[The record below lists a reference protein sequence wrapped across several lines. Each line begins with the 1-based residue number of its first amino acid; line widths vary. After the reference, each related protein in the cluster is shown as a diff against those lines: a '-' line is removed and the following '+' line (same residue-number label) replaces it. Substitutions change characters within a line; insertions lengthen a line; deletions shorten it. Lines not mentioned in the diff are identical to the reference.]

1 MVWLKKAYGIRA
13 RLLVLVLGPMLFM
26 ALMLIALLYFW
37 TNQVSYRQLLMKA
50 NTDLA
55 VAAQG
60 FQNTQQHYYNQLI
73 ISSQKQ
79 QLLKLLQIHPQFRN
93 TDLYRQT
100 LQQKLQEIK
109 QSAGLSFVQ
118 LLDKRQCKLANIALC
133 QHFNSKLVDAASR
146 GEGGSAVEIFSA
158 LQLETIDKSLA
169 LHARVPIKNT
179 ENAISTQKSVEDRA
193 MVLHLAYPLINANG
207 QVRAILSAG
216 VLMNRNNAF
225 VDQIK
230 RTVYS
235 EGSLH
240 TQSVGTVTLFLDDV
254 RISTNVPDHDQIG
267 GRAIGTRVSTQVRDK
282 VLIEG
287 ERWLDRAFVVNDWY
301 ISGYLPITD
310 SAGARV
316 GMIYAGFLESPFR
329 QELYDWLWQLLL
341 LVAVV
346 LIGCAYIVI
355 HGAKSIFYPI
365 ENMAKVITAIRS
377 GFRQRIQLPND
388 ASLELLTLA
397 QQFNLMLDQ
406 LESQHDHIE
415 QEAGLLEVKISK
427 RTHALN
433 QHINLLQSTRE
444 QLIAKEKLA
453 VIGQLTAGIAHEIN
467 NPTAVI
473 LGHLDLM
480 STELKGCG
488 YDAQDDINIMLQ
500 QVERIRT
507 LINDLLL
514 LSRPGDH
521 FETSS
526 HIDVNELIHAT
537 RILVKHDLLRKN
549 ISLLFDLRAT
559 ALTIGNRQ
567 KYQQVLINLLINAIA
582 ASDNSSQI
590 KISTRNWRGFV
601 IILVAD
607 KGCGMQAKTVE
618 RIFDPFYSQTK
629 GGTGLGL
636 SISYSLLQSQK
647 AQISVH
653 SKMNNGTSFCLWL
666 PLASTESNQSI
677 IGE

>member
-1 MVWLKKAYGIRA
+1 
-13 RLLVLVLGPMLFM
+13 M

-50 NTDLA
+50 STDLA
-55 VAAQG
+55 VAHQG
-60 FQNTQQHYYNQLI
+60 FQNTQQHYYNQLV

-79 QLLKLLQIHPQFRN
+79 QLIKLLQIHPQFRN
-93 TDLYRQT
+93 TDLYHQT
-100 LQQKLQEIK
+100 LQRKLQEIK
-109 QSAGLSFVQ
+109 HSAGLSFVQ
-118 LLDKRQCKLANIALC
+118 LLDKRQCKLVNIPLC
-133 QHFNSKLVDAASR
+133 QHFNSKLVNAASR

-158 LQLETIDKSLA
+158 LQLETIDESLIELA
-169 LHARVPIKNT
+169 KVPIKNT
-179 ENAISTQKSVEDRA
+179 ANATSTQKSVEDRA
-193 MVLHLAYPLINANG
+193 MVLHLAYPLIDNNG
-207 QVRAILSAG
+207 KVRAILSGG
-216 VLMNRNNAF
+216 VLMNRNNGF

-230 RTVYS
+230 QTVYG

-254 RISTNVPDHDQIG
+254 RISTNVPDNNQIG
-267 GRAIGTRVSTQVRDK
+267 GRAIGTRVSTQVREK

-301 ISGYLPITD
+301 ISGYLPIID

-316 GMIYAGFLESPFR
+316 GMIYAGFLEAPFR

-346 LIGCAYIVI
+346 LAGCAYIVI

-377 GFRQRIQLPND
+377 GFRQRINLPND
-388 ASLELLTLA
+388 TSLELLTLA

-415 QEAGLLEVKISK
+415 QEAGLLEAKVST
-427 RTHALN
+427 RTKALN
-433 QHINLLQSTRE
+433 QHINLLKSTRE
-444 QLIAKEKLA
+444 QLVAKEKLA

-480 STELKGCG
+480 STELQGCG

-526 HIDVNELIHAT
+526 QIEVNALIHAT

-549 ISLLFDLRAT
+549 ISLLCDLRAT
-559 ALTIGNRQ
+559 ELVVGNRQ

-582 ASDNSSQI
+582 ASDCSSQI
-590 KISTRNWRGFV
+590 KISTRNWKGFV
-601 IILVAD
+601 IVIVAD
-607 KGCGMQAKTVE
+607 QGCGMPASTLE
-618 RIFDPFYSQTK
+618 RIFDPFFSQTE

-636 SISYSLLQSQK
+636 SISYSLIQSQK

-653 SKMNNGTSFCLWL
+653 SKMDSGTSFCLWL
-666 PLASTESNQSI
+666 PLAATSPRQSI
-677 IGE
+677 TGE

>member
-1 MVWLKKAYGIRA
+1 
-13 RLLVLVLGPMLFM
+13 M
-26 ALMLIALLYFW
+26 ALILIALLYFW
-37 TNQVSYRQLLMKA
+37 TNQVGYRQLLMKA
-50 NTDLA
+50 STDLA
-55 VAAQG
+55 VANQG
-60 FQNTQQHYYNQLI
+60 FKNTQQQYYNQLV

-79 QLLKLLQIHPQFRN
+79 QLIKLLQIHPQFKS
-93 TDLYRQT
+93 TDLYHRT
-100 LQQKLQEIK
+100 LQRKLQEIK

-118 LLDKRQCKLANIALC
+118 LLDKRQCKLVNIPLC
-133 QHFNSKLVDAASR
+133 QHFNSKLVDAASH
-146 GEGGSAVEIFSA
+146 GKGGSAVEIFSA
-158 LQLETIDKSLA
+158 LQLESINESLA
-169 LHARVPIKNT
+169 QLARVQIKNT
-179 ENAISTQKSVEDRA
+179 QNATSTQKSVEDRA
-193 MVLHLAYPLINANG
+193 MVLHLAYPLIDANG
-207 QVRAILSAG
+207 DVRAILSGG

-230 RTVYS
+230 QTVYS

-267 GRAIGTRVSTQVRDK
+267 GRAIGTRVSTQVREK

-301 ISGYLPITD
+301 ISGYLPIVD
-310 SAGARV
+310 SAGERV

-329 QELYDWLWQLLL
+329 QELYSWLWQLLL
-341 LVAVV
+341 LVALV
-346 LIGCAYIVI
+346 LIGCTFIVI

-377 GFRQRIQLPND
+377 GYRQRIHLPND
-388 ASLELLTLA
+388 TSLELLTLA

-406 LESQHDHIE
+406 LENQHDHIE

-427 RTHALN
+427 RTQALN
-433 QHINLLQSTRE
+433 QHINLLKSTRE

-514 LSRPGDH
+514 LSRPEDH
-521 FETSS
+521 FETVS
-526 HIDVNELIHAT
+526 HIDVNELIQAT
-537 RILVKHDLLRKN
+537 KILVKHDLLRKN

-559 ALTIGNRQ
+559 VLATGNRQ

-582 ASDNSSQI
+582 ASNNSSEI
-590 KISTRNWRGFV
+590 KISTRNWKGFV
-601 IILVAD
+601 IIVVAD
-607 KGCGMQAKTVE
+607 KGCGMPIKTVE

-653 SKMNNGTSFCLWL
+653 SKIDSGTSFCLWL
-666 PLASTESNQSI
+666 PLASTEPNQSI